1 MPFTRWSSASEPNPP
16 FASRS
21 ATIRRARAGPIPGS
35 WSSSAASARS
45 TSTRLGG
52 RAAEAPREAPR
63 EAPGEAPAGPPAGTA
78 AAGCPTRGAS
88 PTVCA
93 APRGGVAGVG
103 RRRRPPLATAEST
116 AAICRASVSRSLVG
130 TSGVRTA
137 RHPRAPIPRAA
148 TVATKSRAR
157 RSAGVGTPHNAAPP
171 GGGGHHSYADR
182 ITYRARGRS
191 RRPRPPAG
199 SARRPCRRCPRGCG
213 DRRS

>member
-52 RAAEAPREAPR
+52 RAAEAPGGAPCGTPTD
-63 EAPGEAPAGPPAGTA
+63 APT
-78 AAGCPTRGAS
+78 AGCPERGAS
-88 PTVCA
+88 PTVRA